1 MSENNPF
8 FLWIF
13 RVAGVLVLGLLLV
26 LAYFLITGWWQ
37 MSEFRERRRGDI
49 VKVEQT
55 APDGRSERLALQFGD
70 VEALPGTDRMLLP
83 VESQGDG
90 DGAKFSSGSGYEQPQ
105 TRNLIFLDA
114 SFTQPHWL
122 YPNNEQVIVSHDPM
136 RACVGK
142 DPAAS
147 AAPEAEAEVAA
158 EAAAAA
164 VAIADSPCN
173 EGSRGPTQAVYL
185 TLRRSDSN
193 GDGELDDKDVATF
206 AFVRPDG
213 SGYTE
218 LAGAGIRVLE
228 RRIRGGA
235 IGLLVQT
242 GSRVSYRR
250 YAIADFKQLSD
261 TAVADLRR

>member
-13 RVAGVLVLGLLLV
+13 RVAGVLVLGLLLL
-26 LAYFLITGWWQ
+26 LAYFLITGWWE
-37 MSEFRERRRGDI
+37 SRERRERRNEDV
-49 VKVEQT
+49 VKVEQK
-55 APDGRSERLALQFGD
+55 APDGRSKHLALQFGD
-70 VEALPGTDRMLLP
+70 IEALPGTERMLLP
-83 VESQGDG
+83 VEVQSDG
-90 DGAKFSSGSGYEQPQ
+90 EGSKFSSGSGYEQPQ

-114 SFTQPHWL
+114 SFAQPHWL

-147 AAPEAEAEVAA
+147 AAEAEAES
-158 EAAAAA
+158 AAA

-218 LAGAGIRVLE
+218 LAGAGIRVLD

-235 IGLLVQT
+235 IGVLVQT